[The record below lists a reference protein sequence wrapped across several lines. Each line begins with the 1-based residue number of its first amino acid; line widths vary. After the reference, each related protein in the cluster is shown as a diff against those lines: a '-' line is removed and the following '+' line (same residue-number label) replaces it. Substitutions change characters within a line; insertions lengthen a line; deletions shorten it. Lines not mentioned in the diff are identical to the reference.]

1 MTKKEFILDVAETLF
16 AQKGFDATSVRDIS
30 KAANINVAMISYYFG
45 SKEKLFEE
53 LFRVRMTVGVS
64 YIKKIA
70 ANESLTIVQKIDK
83 AIEGY
88 VDRVENNSKFYKVIL
103 SEQTTNKNKKII
115 DFLNQSRSSYVD
127 FFRQLIEEGCRTGV
141 LKNNIDPV
149 FFITTLTGTIMQTLL
164 NKEFYARHYNLDSTK
179 NWNDTIYFDRVR
191 KHIQSITKNILG
203 YE

>member
-164 NKEFYARHYNLDSTK
+164 NKEFYARHYNLDSTN